1 MSTLTCWIS
10 TSPTKNVLWLKDK
23 SGLLKTNP
31 FLNLESNQARD
42 ILVEILREA
51 FNRGTS
57 FEVLVDVRDIQTRS
71 NGSMSVKTDLET
83 ILANMVET
91 VKAEAKPVNTQALAK
106 AESLLAGLRSRP
118 VVERV
123 AVAGTTDDDDI
134 FDFLEA

>member
-106 AESLLAGLRSRP
+106 AEAMLAGLRSRP

-134 FDFLEA
+134 LDFEF